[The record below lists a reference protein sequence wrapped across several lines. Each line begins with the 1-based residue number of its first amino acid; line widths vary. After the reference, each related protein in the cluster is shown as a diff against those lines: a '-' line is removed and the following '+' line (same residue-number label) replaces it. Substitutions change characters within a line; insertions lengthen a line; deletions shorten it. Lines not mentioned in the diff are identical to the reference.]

1 MNDLTGIITVIE
13 PTAVISEKFSKRT
26 VIVDTADLTD
36 NYPNPINLELHQEA
50 VTDIDGYS
58 VGDKVKVLYH
68 LNGRKWTDPQ
78 GVDKYFSTLKIASL
92 EKLGAE
98 QQQPQQPQQ
107 AAAKPAFVPPP
118 MPERTAGGV
127 EDSEIPFSQLGDFD
141 Q

>member
-1 MNDLTGIITVIE
+1 MTDLTGIITVIE

-68 LNGRKWTDPQ
+68 LNGRKWTNPQ
-78 GVDKYFSTLKIASL
+78 GVDKYFVTLKIASL

-98 QQQPQQPQQ
+98 PQQSQQ
-107 AAAKPAFVPPP
+107 AAAKPAFEAPVTTP
-118 MPERTAGGV
+118 MP
-127 EDSEIPFSQLGDFD
+127 DFKAPLQD
-141 Q
+141 DLEF